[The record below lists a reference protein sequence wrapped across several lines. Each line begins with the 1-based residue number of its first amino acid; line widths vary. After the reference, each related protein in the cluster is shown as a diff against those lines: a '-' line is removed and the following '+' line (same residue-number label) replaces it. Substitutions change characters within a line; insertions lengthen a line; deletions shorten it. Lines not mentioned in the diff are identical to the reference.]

1 MADKSH
7 ERECLDKVIKCKNTS
22 GNYAKQIHS
31 ILKLNK
37 DNITENERPDFIV
50 KLEDGA
56 IGIEHC
62 QVDVLFKTKKH
73 SAHSLMREQESRGL
87 RKINDYKQHP
97 DKLDEEIEN
106 GQSMEFALGMVE
118 ERFDARK
125 EFNYSAFIDNFKDVC
140 YNHNDKCVVYK
151 ERIIQNYSQCLLMCL
166 MEIPYPNTLT
176 YLITD
181 KNNHKK
187 EQALKGMPITE
198 DIIHI
203 IQNMDCFDVVI
214 MCLYCYDDPNNSSK
228 SYVLYFDPKAM
239 PECIKQQNIRLYKQ
253 FDYPHKENIKL
264 SYIKTEEGFDISASV
279 SNSKE

>member
-87 RKINDYKQHP
+87 RKINDS
-97 DKLDEEIEN
+97 N
-106 GQSMEFALGMVE
+106 FAV
-118 ERFDARK
+118 K
-125 EFNYSAFIDNFKDVC
+125 
-140 YNHNDKCVVYK
+140 
-151 ERIIQNYSQCLLMCL
+151 
-166 MEIPYPNTLT
+166 
-176 YLITD
+176 
-181 KNNHKK
+181 
-187 EQALKGMPITE
+187 
-198 DIIHI
+198 
-203 IQNMDCFDVVI
+203 
-214 MCLYCYDDPNNSSK
+214 YC
-228 SYVLYFDPKAM
+228 
-239 PECIKQQNIRLYKQ
+239 ECILKNQ
-253 FDYPHKENIKL
+253 
-264 SYIKTEEGFDISASV
+264 
-279 SNSKE
+279 